1 MNILI
6 NDTAKADLFSSL
18 FQHIK
23 LFTEQ
28 VNITFN
34 KDKMYLQTMDS
45 SRVSIFEMHLPEKWF
60 NEFKIDDDKT
70 IILGVNANIL
80 FKVLNT
86 RDKEQTINIQYDT
99 DSDKL
104 NIHFTSENKKN
115 FDKHFAVPLVN
126 IEEELMD
133 IPNYESNTDITVPSS
148 YFAGIIN
155 QMEIFGDSIEFICSE
170 DKIQLISE
178 NGTMTV
184 DIDVDELTCYSITED
199 EDDMKISF
207 SLSRLHNICMYHK
220 ISKEMEII
228 LTHNFPMK
236 IIYNLDFEDAKM
248 IFYLAPKIG
257 DD

>member
-1 MNILI
+1 MNIII
-6 NDTAKADLFSSL
+6 NDTTKADLFSSL

-34 KDKMYLQTMDS
+34 KDKLYLQTMDS

-60 NEFKIDDDKT
+60 DEFKLNNDKSLV
-70 IILGVNANIL
+70 IGVNANIL

-86 RDKEQTINIQYDT
+86 RDKEQTIHIQYDV

-115 FDKHFAVPLVN
+115 FNKHFSIPLIN

-133 IPNYESNTDITVPSS
+133 IPNFESNTDITVPSS

-155 QMEIFGDSIEFICSE
+155 QMEIFGDSIDFICSE
-170 DKIQLISE
+170 DKVQLISE
-178 NGTMTV
+178 NNTMRV
-184 DIDVDELTCYSITED
+184 DINVDELNSYSITEG

-207 SLSRLHNICMYHK
+207 SLSRLHSICMYHK

-236 IIYNLDFEDAKM
+236 VIYNLDFEEAKM

>member
-6 NDTAKADLFSSL
+6 NDTTKADIFSSL

-34 KDKMYLQTMDS
+34 KEKLYLQTMDS

-60 NEFKIDDDKT
+60 DEFKLDNDISVV
-70 IILGVNANIL
+70 IGVNANIL

-86 RDKEQTINIQYDT
+86 RDKEQTINIQYEL

-104 NIHFTSENKKN
+104 NIHFTCENKKN
-115 FDKHFAVPLVN
+115 FDKHFSVPLIN

-133 IPNYESNTDITVPSS
+133 IPNFESNTDITVPSS
-148 YFAGIIN
+148 YFAGITN
-155 QMEIFGDSIEFICSE
+155 QMEIFGDSIDFICSE
-170 DKIQLISE
+170 EKIQLISE
-178 NGTMTV
+178 NGTMRV
-184 DIDVDELTCYSITED
+184 DIDVDELTSYSITEGD
-199 EDDMKISF
+199 EDMKISF
-207 SLSRLHNICMYHK
+207 SLSRLHSICMYHK

-236 IIYNLDFEDAKM
+236 IIYNLDFEEAKM

>member
-1 MNILI
+1 
-6 NDTAKADLFSSL
+6 
-18 FQHIK
+18 
-23 LFTEQ
+23 
-28 VNITFN
+28 
-34 KDKMYLQTMDS
+34 
-45 SRVSIFEMHLPEKWF
+45 
-60 NEFKIDDDKT
+60 
-70 IILGVNANIL
+70 
-80 FKVLNT
+80 
-86 RDKEQTINIQYDT
+86 
-99 DSDKL
+99 
-104 NIHFTSENKKN
+104 
-115 FDKHFAVPLVN
+115 
-126 IEEELMD
+126 MD

>member
-6 NDTAKADLFSSL
+6 NDTTKADIFSSL

-34 KDKMYLQTMDS
+34 KEKLYLQTMDS

-60 NEFKIDDDKT
+60 DEFKLDNDISVV
-70 IILGVNANIL
+70 IGVNANIL

-86 RDKEQTINIQYDT
+86 RDKEQTINIQYEL

-104 NIHFTSENKKN
+104 NIHFTCENKKN
-115 FDKHFAVPLVN
+115 FDKHFSVPLIN

-133 IPNYESNTDITVPSS
+133 IPNFESNTDITVPSS

-155 QMEIFGDSIEFICSE
+155 QMEIFGDSIDFICSE
-170 DKIQLISE
+170 EKIQLISE
-178 NGTMTV
+178 NGTMRV
-184 DIDVDELTCYSITED
+184 DIDVDELTSYSITEGD
-199 EDDMKISF
+199 EDMKISF
-207 SLSRLHNICMYHK
+207 SLSRLHSICMYHK

-236 IIYNLDFEDAKM
+236 IIYNLDFEEAKM

>member
-6 NDTAKADLFSSL
+6 NDTTKADIFSSL

-34 KDKMYLQTMDS
+34 KEKLYLQTMDS

-60 NEFKIDDDKT
+60 DEFKLDNDISVV
-70 IILGVNANIL
+70 IGVNANIL

-86 RDKEQTINIQYDT
+86 RDKEQTINIQYEL

-104 NIHFTSENKKN
+104 NIHFTCENKKN
-115 FDKHFAVPLVN
+115 FDKHFSVPLIN

-133 IPNYESNTDITVPSS
+133 IPNFESNTDITVPSS

-155 QMEIFGDSIEFICSE
+155 QMEIFGDSIDFICSE
-170 DKIQLISE
+170 EKIQLISE
-178 NGTMTV
+178 NGTMRV
-184 DIDVDELTCYSITED
+184 DIDVDELTSYSITEGD
-199 EDDMKISF
+199 EDMKISF
-207 SLSRLHNICMYHK
+207 SLSRLHSICMYHK

-236 IIYNLDFEDAKM
+236 VIYNLDFEEAKM

>member
-1 MNILI
+1 MNIII
-6 NDTAKADLFSSL
+6 NDTTKADLFSSL

-34 KDKMYLQTMDS
+34 KDKLYLQTMDS

-60 NEFKIDDDKT
+60 DEFKLNNDKSLV
-70 IILGVNANIL
+70 IGVNANIL

-86 RDKEQTINIQYDT
+86 RDKEQTIHIQYDV

-115 FDKHFAVPLVN
+115 FNKHFSIPLIN

-133 IPNYESNTDITVPSS
+133 IPNFESNTDITVPSS

-155 QMEIFGDSIEFICSE
+155 QMEIFGDSIDFICSE
-170 DKIQLISE
+170 DKVQLISE
-178 NGTMTV
+178 NNTMRV
-184 DIDVDELTCYSITED
+184 DINVDELNSYSITEG

-207 SLSRLHNICMYHK
+207 SLSRLHSICMYHK

-236 IIYNLDFEDAKM
+236 IIYNLDFEEAKM